1 MKKLFLTSGILFCF
15 GTGVFAQEPA
25 KAAAKK
31 ATPALK
37 TTLSPQTETKEEA
50 EARLKAK
57 QKHYEA
63 LKAGA
68 AQSSTPIDARV
79 DASKAARKPGVN

>member
-15 GTGVFAQEPA
+15 GAGVFAQEPA

-31 ATPALK
+31 TTTALK
-37 TTLSPQTETKEEA
+37 TTLSPQTETKEET

-63 LKAGA
+63 LKAGVA
-68 AQSSTPIDARV
+68 APSAPTDAKV
-79 DASKAARKPGVN
+79 DVSRAARKPGVN

>member
-1 MKKLFLTSGILFCF
+1 MKKIFLTSGILFCF
-15 GTGVFAQEPA
+15 GAGVFAQEPA

-57 QKHYEA
+57 LKHYEA

-68 AQSSTPIDARV
+68 AQSTPIDARV